1 MKARIFYSADKG
13 NTWEVYDTPIV
24 QGKAMAG
31 ILLLIL

>member
-13 NTWEVYDTPIV
+13 ILGKHDTPIV
-24 QGKAMAG
+24 QGKAMTG